1 MKILVQIFIVFLISS
16 LVGYSFQN
24 IFGLVEAF
32 LVATVIQLITPSIYQ
47 SLSRSKARILAL
59 ESEINEFVDIS
70 TCNVE
75 CPCGGYTF
83 NEIVVVSEDSV
94 ITKCPVCSNEYKL
107 TPIVRVVLTTEPLNL
122 GKSYEDKEGK
132 EAVISS

>member
-24 IFGLVEAF
+24 IFGFVEAF
-32 LVATVIQLITPSIYQ
+32 LVTTVIQLI
-47 SLSRSKARILAL
+47 L

-70 TCNVE
+70 TCNVA

-94 ITKCPVCSNEYKL
+94 IAKCPVCSNEYKL

-122 GKSYEDKEGK
+122 GKSYEDKEA
-132 EAVISS
+132 AVDS

>member
-1 MKILVQIFIVFLISS
+1 MKILVQIFIVLLISS

-24 IFGLVEAF
+24 IFGLMEAF
-32 LVATVIQLITPSIYQ
+32 LVVTVIQLIAPSLYQ

-70 TCNVE
+70 TCNVA

-94 ITKCPVCSNEYKL
+94 ITNCPVCSNEYKL

-122 GKSYEDKEGK
+122 GKSYEDKEDK
-132 EAVISS
+132 EAVIGS

>member
-1 MKILVQIFIVFLISS
+1 MKILLQIFIVFLISS

-24 IFGLVEAF
+24 IFGFVEAF
-32 LVATVIQLITPSIYQ
+32 LVTTVIQLITPSIYQ
-47 SLSRSKARILAL
+47 SLSRSKARILVL
-59 ESEINEFVDIS
+59 EDEINEFVDIS
-70 TCNVE
+70 TCSVP

-94 ITKCPVCSNEYKL
+94 IANCPVCNNEYKL

-122 GKSYEDKEGK
+122 GKSYEDKEVV
-132 EAVISS
+132 EEQE

>member
-1 MKILVQIFIVFLISS
+1 MKILFSIFIVFLISS

-24 IFGLVEAF
+24 IFGFVEAF
-32 LVATVIQLITPSIYQ
+32 LVTTVIQLILPSIYQ

-70 TCNVE
+70 TCNVA
-75 CPCGGYTF
+75 CPCGGYRF

-94 ITKCPVCSNEYKL
+94 IAKCPVCNNEYKL
-107 TPIVRVVLTTEPLNL
+107 IPTVRVILTTEPLNL
-122 GKSYEDKEGK
+122 GKSFEDKDETG
-132 EAVISS
+132 E